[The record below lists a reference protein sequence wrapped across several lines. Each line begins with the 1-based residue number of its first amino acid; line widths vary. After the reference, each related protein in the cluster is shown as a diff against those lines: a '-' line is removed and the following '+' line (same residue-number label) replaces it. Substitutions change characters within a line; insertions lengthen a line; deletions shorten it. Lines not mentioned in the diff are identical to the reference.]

1 MNGRECRGGGHTPA
15 HPDWPGCHRV
25 LQSDQSPLLSGG
37 RVRVGHEFSVQAMY
51 SKAAV
56 EEVTHCI

>member
-1 MNGRECRGGGHTPA
+1 MEGNAEGEAIHLHTQTSQVVIGYLRATSRHFCQGGG
-15 HPDWPGCHRV
+15 
-25 LQSDQSPLLSGG
+25 
-37 RVRVGHEFSVQAMY
+37 VRVGHEFSVQAMY